1 MSRLK
6 LAPYAKAPALA
17 ARAGNAP
24 ANGIAIAGDWS
35 LRDRLAY
42 GACSWRCVVPPE
54 DDPTAFDWR
63 WCSGFD
69 VIVLARSKSRLD
81 ALGSAVASAGPRR
94 VVQLLVNDASA

>member
-6 LAPYAKAPALA
+6 LPPYAKAHALA
-17 ARAGNAP
+17 AGAGNAP
-24 ANGIAIAGDWS
+24 ANAIAGDWS
-35 LRDRLAY
+35 LRNRLAY

-54 DDPTAFDWR
+54 DDPAAFDWR
-63 WCSGFD
+63 WCAGFD

-94 VVQLLVNDASA
+94 VVPVLIKDEGS